1 MANAYNFEVHQ
12 MDVKTA
18 FLNGTVNH
26 DIYVSQPERFIDPD
40 HPNYVCK
47 IKKGLHALK
56 QSARCWNQTL
66 DNFLVTNGYRRSP
79 AHECIYVK
87 TVKRDDGFISFVIL
101 AVYVNDI
108 IPVSNDVKMIKGEKE
123 SLCKEF
129 EMVDLGEI
137 HFILGMSIKR
147 DRATRTLTISQGQ
160 YLKRFAQTIWNEEC
174 KPMSTPLGSGKK
186 FHKKTEEEE
195 RCDKSIY
202 QQAIAG
208 YLTYVSTATR
218 PDIAAAVVI
227 YD

>member
-195 RCDKSIY
+195 
-202 QQAIAG
+202 
-208 YLTYVSTATR
+208 
-218 PDIAAAVVI
+218 
-227 YD
+227 